1 MLLFRYFPTNCAS
14 LLIWPCSSYK
24 KFTDDVHHHITPAFF
39 ARFYFLLLLFY
50 LHSFV
55 LVFVFSFLF
64 YFNDSLLQFGLGG
77 YCGGPTFL
85 FFSHVKPNTA
95 VTCCSVIHSPRTSLR
110 TKRLRC
116 CCTPPPPPPP
126 PARLIQHH

>member
-1 MLLFRYFPTNCAS
+1 MTSATSPPPS
-14 LLIWPCSSYK
+14 LLVFIFSFCFSTFIHSSL
-24 KFTDDVHHHITPAFF
+24 FL
-39 ARFYFLLLLFY
+39 YFL
-50 LHSFV
+50 SFFILMTV
-55 LVFVFSFLF
+55 
-64 YFNDSLLQFGLGG
+64 QFGLGG